1 MSPTV
6 LNQLYM
12 SYLEHS
18 IRYYE
23 WYAPIVDDA
32 LYDRICQ
39 ALLRHWPTF
48 RHSLKDLTDTSALA
62 AGTGYQLVGHPRLA
76 RLRSMLDRLPDGKT
90 LHDIYGQ
97 AA

>member
-1 MSPTV
+1 MSPTT

-23 WYAPIVDDA
+23 WSAPLIDDA

-39 ALLRHWPTF
+39 ALLRHWAGF
-48 RHSLKDLTDTSALA
+48 QHSLKDLTDEAALR
-62 AGTGYQLVGHPRLA
+62 AGTGYQLFQHPRLE
-76 RLRSMLDRLPDGKT
+76 RLRSMLDRLPPGKT
-90 LHDIYGQ
+90 LHDVYGLT
-97 AA
+97 A